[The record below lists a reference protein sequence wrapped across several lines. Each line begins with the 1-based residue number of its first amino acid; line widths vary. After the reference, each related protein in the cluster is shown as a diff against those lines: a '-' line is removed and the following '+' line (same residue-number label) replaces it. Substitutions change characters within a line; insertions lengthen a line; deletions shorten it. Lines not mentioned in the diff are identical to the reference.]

1 MKPEV
6 NKRIEQIALDFVSQ
20 QSVVDT
26 PDEVKMADKVYKTI
40 SEIDY
45 WKKNPDKLR
54 FVPVKGDLLG
64 RKIVVAEL
72 NGEKAPSDKTVVM
85 IGHFDTVGISDYG
98 ANAQYST
105 QPEILIKKLAELRL
119 SPEVREDLESGKY
132 MFGRGLFDMKSGDAI
147 IIAIMEEISKDIESF
162 EGNIIYAAV
171 YNKSQKRFKLFTPGT
186 LLSTGLFIL
195 ATVGFNIYISNF
207 SRYNALYGSIG
218 TLIVFLMWL
227 WILAIVILTGNE
239 LNNSIYHLSVRESA
253 HVRAADS
260 SNGVVHEDRSKKNVD
275 TFDNTKNKG

>member
-98 ANAQYST
+98 ANAQ
-105 QPEILIKKLAELRL
+105 I
-119 SPEVREDLESGKY
+119 
-132 MFGRGLFDMKSGDAI
+132 GR
-147 IIAIMEEISKDIESF
+147 
-162 EGNIIYAAV
+162 
-171 YNKSQKRFKLFTPGT
+171 
-186 LLSTGLFIL
+186 
-195 ATVGFNIYISNF
+195 
-207 SRYNALYGSIG
+207 
-218 TLIVFLMWL
+218 
-227 WILAIVILTGNE
+227 
-239 LNNSIYHLSVRESA
+239 A
-253 HVRAADS
+253 HV
-260 SNGVVHEDRSKKNVD
+260 
-275 TFDNTKNKG
+275 